1 MTINNQ
7 RQKTLTADQLDA
19 QQQCAQSIPT
29 SHLTD
34 RLTRSRPFYAD
45 KPVLNDNTCVKF
57 KTGNLGTN
65 VRANGFK
72 NLERVMTI

>member
-34 RLTRSRPFYAD
+34 RLTRSRPFYAY

-57 KTGNLGTN
+57 KTQEIWAPMSEQMDLKTWS
-65 VRANGFK
+65 
-72 NLERVMTI
+72 E